1 MNFYNYSY
9 YIDTTRKGS
18 GSRKRKK
25 VFLIVKS
32 DNVLNAQYI
41 AENYISKL
49 SHSKNYNYEL
59 TLTEIKPIEN
69 NNDG

>member
-1 MNFYNYSY
+1 MNFYHYSY

-32 DNVLNAQYI
+32 DNVLDAQYI

-49 SHSKNYNYEL
+49 SHSKNNYEL

-69 NNDG
+69 SAD

>member
-1 MNFYNYSY
+1 M
-9 YIDTTRKGS
+9 DTLRRDSGPRK
-18 GSRKRKK
+18 KKK

-49 SHSKNYNYEL
+49 SHSKTYDFEL
-59 TLTEIKPIEN
+59 TLTEIKPIES
-69 NNDG
+69 NNDD